1 MREIKFRAWNNK
13 TNKMGFDE
21 SMGDILCEKEYDKPH
36 LVIMQFTGLKDK
48 KGKEIYEGDIIEQIF
63 YGDEISKI
71 MLVVEDI
78 RNLESIRC
86 GSSKENKI
94 IGNIY
99 ENPEFTFQKKEEPFM
114 ERKTWEEYTKEEKAK
129 YHSLTDKEID
139 ALNKDEVNKNA

>member
-1 MREIKFRAWNNK
+1 MREIKFRAWDLNNRK
-13 TNKMGFDE
+13 MYDSYIVDENGSFCVDGDFTNN
-21 SMGDILCEKEYDKPH
+21 CECSEEDR
-36 LVIMQFTGLKDK
+36 VIQMQFTGLKDK

-99 ENPEFTFQKKEEPFM
+99 ENPEFVE
-114 ERKTWEEYTKEEKAK
+114 TKGSEGK
-129 YHSLTDKEID
+129 
-139 ALNKDEVNKNA
+139 

>member
-1 MREIKFRAWNNK
+1 MREIKFRAWDLNNRK
-13 TNKMGFDE
+13 MYDSYIVDENGSFCVDGDFTNN
-21 SMGDILCEKEYDKPH
+21 CECSEEDR
-36 LVIMQFTGLKDK
+36 VIQMQFTGLKDK

-99 ENPEFTFQKKEEPFM
+99 KNPEFAEQK
-114 ERKTWEEYTKEEKAK
+114 
-129 YHSLTDKEID
+129 LD
-139 ALNKDEVNKNA
+139 ALKQKEVKK

>member
-1 MREIKFRAWNNK
+1 MREIKFRAWDLNNRK
-13 TNKMGFDE
+13 MYDSYIVDENGSFCVDGDFTNN
-21 SMGDILCEKEYDKPH
+21 CECSEEDR
-36 LVIMQFTGLKDK
+36 VIQMQFTGLKDK

-99 ENPEFTFQKKEEPFM
+99 KNPEFAEQKEEV
-114 ERKTWEEYTKEEKAK
+114 KK
-129 YHSLTDKEID
+129 
-139 ALNKDEVNKNA
+139 

>member
-1 MREIKFRAWNNK
+1 MREIKFRAWDLNNRK
-13 TNKMGFDE
+13 MYDSYIVDENGSFCVDGDFTNN
-21 SMGDILCEKEYDKPH
+21 CECSEEDR
-36 LVIMQFTGLKDK
+36 VIQMQFTGLKDK

-99 ENPEFTFQKKEEPFM
+99 KNPEFAEQKKG
-114 ERKTWEEYTKEEKAK
+114 ERQ
-129 YHSLTDKEID
+129 
-139 ALNKDEVNKNA
+139 

>member
-1 MREIKFRAWNNK
+1 MREIKFRVWNGWLNK
-13 TNKMGFDE
+13 FENDFETRRQGNKLTFWVDDNENDE
-21 SMGDILCEKEYDKPH
+21 CVQLGDIQ
-36 LVIMQFTGLKDK
+36 QFTGLKDK
-48 KGKEIYEGDIIEQIF
+48 NGKEIYEGDIIEQIF

-99 ENPEFTFQKKEEPFM
+99 ENPEFVE
-114 ERKTWEEYTKEEKAK
+114 TKGSEGK
-129 YHSLTDKEID
+129 
-139 ALNKDEVNKNA
+139 

>member
-1 MREIKFRAWNNK
+1 MREIKFRAWDLNNRK
-13 TNKMGFDE
+13 MYDSYIVDENGSFCVDGDFTNN
-21 SMGDILCEKEYDKPH
+21 CECSEEDR
-36 LVIMQFTGLKDK
+36 VIQMQFTGLKDK
-48 KGKEIYEGDIIEQIF
+48 NGKEIYEGDIIEQIF

-99 ENPEFTFQKKEEPFM
+99 KNPEFAEQKEEV
-114 ERKTWEEYTKEEKAK
+114 KK
-129 YHSLTDKEID
+129 
-139 ALNKDEVNKNA
+139 